1 MLSAFCIYFTRL
13 SYCQDSFVFLFFD
26 FFWEGTVGGAGVFL
40 SRTFMIHRTARKWK
54 GYFFKSSLPLPPA
67 SQTLSHYPGDYC
79 REVTS
84 ADSSQSDSNRE
95 PLVSKHKSLTN
106 KLREKKK
113 DLMEQIFKRV
123 II

>member
-1 MLSAFCIYFTRL
+1 M
-13 SYCQDSFVFLFFD
+13 
-26 FFWEGTVGGAGVFL
+26 GGAGVFL

-84 ADSSQSDSNRE
+84 GDSSQSDSNRE

-106 KLREKKK
+106 KLREKR
-113 DLMEQIFKRV
+113 KRFNGTNF
-123 II
+123 